1 MQRGLQTSLHKPTSG
16 EPCLAFSKGYHFP
29 LAHPRRLPLSQPE
42 AKMISVMPQP
52 AHQPALHPAHLPLHV
67 DEHEPRDVEFNEL
80 GDLKEAL
87 EPFAQLIRKS
97 GHSVRLYCTIPTAC
111 PSSSCECY
119 DLHDLHDLRT
129 RSLLFVHNLVE
140 TLRASGIPASYRL
153 QPSNC
158 HFCLICALP
167 NGLDT
172 CRMKAAAVAAVENAH
187 FECREKALL
196 ADLQDG
202 LALIIT

>member
-1 MQRGLQTSLHKPTSG
+1 
-16 EPCLAFSKGYHFP
+16 
-29 LAHPRRLPLSQPE
+29 
-42 AKMISVMPQP
+42 MPQP
-52 AHQPALHPAHLPLHV
+52 AHQPALHPAHLPVHI
-67 DEHEPRDVEFNEL
+67 DEHAPRDVELNEL
-80 GDLKEAL
+80 GDLQDAA

-111 PSSSCECY
+111 PSSAYY

-158 HFCLICALP
+158 SFCLICALP
-167 NGLDT
+167 NNLDPS
-172 CRMKAAAVAAVENAH
+172 RMKAAAVAAVENAH
-187 FECREKALL
+187 LECREKALL
-196 ADLQDG
+196 ADLKDG